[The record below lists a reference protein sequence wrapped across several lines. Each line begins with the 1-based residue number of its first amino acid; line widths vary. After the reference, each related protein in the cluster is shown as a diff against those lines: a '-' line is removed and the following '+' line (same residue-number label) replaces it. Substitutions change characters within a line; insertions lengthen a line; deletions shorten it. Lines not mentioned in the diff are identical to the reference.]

1 MSTNP
6 ELNKTICVGSPRELL
21 ELLPSA
27 LGSMPSNCTALIR
40 VNSDGIVVG
49 VETFSPAEVD
59 NGELTARI
67 GELSSDTCDLVVAYF
82 IESAEWYGKETD
94 HDNFEISDDQL
105 LDILQVRGG
114 KWRSLM
120 CTNEDCCPADGHAL
134 PVANAVEVGA

>member
-1 MSTNP
+1 MSTNL

-27 LGSMPSNCTALIR
+27 LGSMPSNCTAVIR
-40 VNSDGIVVG
+40 FDSEFVVG

-67 GELSSDTCDLVVAYF
+67 GELSSDTCELVVAYF
-82 IESAEWYGKETD
+82 IESAEWYGKDTENKFT
-94 HDNFEISDDQL
+94 ISDDQL

-114 KWRSLM
+114 KWRSLL
-120 CTNEDCCPADGHAL
+120 CADETCCPADGRDL
-134 PVANAVEVGA
+134 PVAETAKAGA